1 MEKPSYLKIEQI
13 NKTLVCLRLGTQ
25 GVEPCQLKD
34 QIGVYHVLIL
44 CRWLYRNIPILRSTI
59 LLSNMTLFA
68 KSFISLHLHYS
79 IALVL
84 FQMRFPSL

>member
-34 QIGVYHVLIL
+34 QIGVYHVLYYAAGYTVTFPY
-44 CRWLYRNIPILRSTI
+44 RGALYSSAT
-59 LLSNMTLFA
+59 
-68 KSFISLHLHYS
+68 
-79 IALVL
+79 
-84 FQMRFPSL
+84 